1 MKKIVLALFIFIV
14 LSISIFVYVK
24 NRFKS
29 EEQLENMEVAN
40 FHGEKEEINKLIK
53 QVLSWSESRESVKLL
68 PVLADSLDSIYI
80 GFDMDKLTENIDKL
94 KETRFFS
101 TEFIENYEQI
111 IITLD
116 RKLKNKEFNEWLVG
130 DLPPFKFHNN
140 YNPWWGGQESFP
152 VQLVIVE
159 IVSLSKDKG
168 EFYFKCG
175 GKEQECRGLEN
186 YKMKFR
192 VVKENNEWK
201 ISYLLGFDH
210 EESIRKDGVI

>member
-14 LSISIFVYVK
+14 LSISIFVYVQ
-24 NRFKS
+24 NRYKS

-40 FHGEKEEINKLIK
+40 FNREKEEISKLIK

-186 YKMKFR
+186 YKMKF
-192 VVKENNEWK
+192 
-201 ISYLLGFDH
+201 LTC
-210 EESIRKDGVI
+210 